1 MASEQFGYKTKTKR
15 IWVLK
20 AQTEDA
26 KDMSNLYRN
35 ISEEEVRV
43 LRSLFIRGERF
54 IAFLEGKED
63 RSNPNQLS
71 NAEIGQ
77 CKKRWL
83 KRIELNKDDYYKDVI
98 YVIRDQCK
106 KIIGIL
112 ETLSD
117 DGIKVEVQIW
127 IPNNFKRAEL
137 LEDVVESLKEWL
149 IEQEE
154 YEEITKIMLGDAI
167 GRETESLVENY
178 KQA

>member
-35 ISEEEVRV
+35 ISVEEVKI
-43 LRSLFIRGERF
+43 LRSLFIRRGK
-54 IAFLEGKED
+54 IVAFLGARGDK
-63 RSNPNQLS
+63 SKPNQLS
-71 NAEIGQ
+71 NAEIEQ
-77 CKKRWL
+77 CQKRWL
-83 KRIELNKDDYYKDVI
+83 ERIELNKDDCYKDVI
-98 YVIRDQCK
+98 YVIRDRCK

-117 DGIKVEVQIW
+117 DGIKVEAQIW
-127 IPNNFKRAEL
+127 IPDNFKRAEL

>member
-1 MASEQFGYKTKTKR
+1 MASEQFGYKTKK

-20 AQTEDA
+20 AKSNDA
-26 KDMSNLYRN
+26 KDMSSLYRN
-35 ISEEEVRV
+35 IKVEEVRT
-43 LRSLFIRGERF
+43 LRTLLIREEEGIKFFLKNKGEK
-54 IAFLEGKED
+54 L
-63 RSNPNQLS
+63 NPNQLS
-71 NAEIGQ
+71 NSEIEQ
-77 CKKRWL
+77 CRNKWL
-83 KRIELNKDDYYKDVI
+83 KRIEYNEDDYWRDVI
-98 YVIRDQCK
+98 YVIRDRCK